1 MTRPLEN
8 SYWVVSGRL
17 LAGEYPYGADDADTR
32 LRMFRLRS
40 AGIDSYIDLTDEGE
54 RPGYRHLLSPQDRY
68 SRCAI
73 PDTEV
78 PQNVEQMRE
87 IQARIRAGLYFGRNI
102 YVHCK
107 AGIGRT
113 ALVVGCYLA
122 EQGLDGK
129 AALKQVNR
137 LWRRCARSSTWPKV
151 PQTPEQADY
160 IVRWPSCR
168 TPARPARRGT
178 R

>member
-1 MTRPLEN
+1 MPDMTRPLEN

-40 AGIDSYIDLTDEGE
+40 AG
-54 RPGYRHLLSPQDRY
+54 
-68 SRCAI
+68 
-73 PDTEV
+73 
-78 PQNVEQMRE
+78 MRE